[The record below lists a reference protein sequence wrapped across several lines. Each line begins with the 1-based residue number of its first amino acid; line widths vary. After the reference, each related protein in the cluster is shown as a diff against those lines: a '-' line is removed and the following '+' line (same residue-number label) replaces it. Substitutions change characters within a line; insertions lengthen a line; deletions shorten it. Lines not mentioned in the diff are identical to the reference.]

1 MNLTAPSPIRV
12 ESPNAPPMMGLPPP
26 PFMPPPFVP
35 PFMPP
40 FMPPPGPGEMRPAP
54 LGRLMSPP
62 PPNRYSPSLIDSRDR
77 YTPERGRYSPDSR
90 YEYSV
95 MSNYETETD
104 FSPPPSPP
112 PHSRRSNY
120 DRERDHRSDRD
131 RDRDRDHDLRDRDRD
146 LRDRD
151 GRTSGSA
158 GGADRGSGAGGYPKA
173 FSPPSMRTTS
183 PPIQDPRNKKYQ
195 GSNNHYS
202 DDEFDEW

>member
-1 MNLTAPSPIRV
+1 
-12 ESPNAPPMMGLPPP
+12 
-26 PFMPPPFVP
+26 
-35 PFMPP
+35 
-40 FMPPPGPGEMRPAP
+40 
-54 LGRLMSPP
+54 MSPP

-90 YEYSV
+90 YDYSV

-120 DRERDHRSDRD
+120 DRDRDHHHRS
-131 RDRDRDHDLRDRDRD
+131 DRDHDLRDRDRD
-146 LRDRD
+146 VRERD
-151 GRTSGSA
+151 GRTSGS
-158 GGADRGSGAGGYPKA
+158 GGGVDRSGGGGGPGGYPKA
-173 FSPPSMRTTS
+173 FSPPGMRTTS

-195 GSNNHYS
+195 GSSNHYS